1 MKFLPFIGLKV
12 LAANILAII
21 ALQVQLRGAP
31 RESTSSILERRITI
45 NFENQPLNEALNAIA
60 IQADCSFSYSNT
72 LLKSNRK
79 VTAAFHKVPLKYVL
93 SDLLGDALSS
103 ISVSG
108 SRVLLMAAGGYVKGK
123 VMIDRNNSPLP
134 YATVRLEGTTH
145 GTATREDGTFEL
157 KIPEPGIW
165 TLVISGIGYETHRQ
179 VIRINSGQ
187 TLTVSVALE
196 EGMVQMEEVVV
207 TADRAVVSTA
217 TRTGIP
223 IKDLPM
229 PVMLIEGKQLEMMG
243 SRRLNE
249 VLQEQTGLALTTD
262 PSGASNALGL
272 QVQGFDASYT
282 MIMIDGQPLIGRNSV
297 GILDLSRITVANIER
312 IEIIKGTSSA
322 MYGSDALAGVVNIIT
337 KGQRGR
343 GTQGVASLRYGTY
356 NTLDATLDGGTTLP
370 GDKAT
375 ASVSA
380 NYYSTDG
387 FDADPSTPGNTLPPF
402 HSYAL
407 QGKLNYQLSPS
418 GSLTTSVRYSSRN
431 QTNRYDLDRLG
442 KREDTNIERD
452 LIING
457 MLENT
462 IGKKTSLN
470 TQYYFTRYNALTTNM
485 DLPSGEIINEN
496 NFVQSF
502 HRFESF
508 ANHDMAAN
516 LKLTTGIGGNSEILQ
531 ASRYGD
537 QRQMNNG
544 FAYLQADYRPVDKLG
559 LLAGMRYDVHNIY
572 GWQISPRMGIR
583 YTVND
588 WLTLKGTA
596 GTGFKAPS
604 FQQLYLS
611 FTNPG
616 AGYTVLGADVFESE
630 MARMQEA
637 GEIAAVY
644 PISEEIGNLEAERS
658 ASFNAGFVL
667 TPSPSFSLEANVF
680 HNNIRNMIF
689 EELVAMKQ
697 NGSQVFSYRNIEEA
711 FTQGLET
718 NIHWK
723 LWDGLEF
730 SAGHQLLFAK
740 DQGVIDEIE
749 AGNKEVRTREGRSRT
764 AATSDYFNLSNRSRH
779 MANAKLFY
787 EYKPLW
793 MSASLRVNYRGRYG
807 LGDRNFPN
815 NFIDPYDLFVEGYTL
830 LNATVERQFFQKQ
843 FRVQLICDNITNYS
857 NHLIPNLPGRQ
868 FLVALSWRFGVLN
881 NRQNEQ
887 KL

>member
-1 MKFLPFIGLKV
+1 MKFLPLKGLKV
-12 LAANILAII
+12 LAGNILAII
-21 ALQVQLRGAP
+21 ALQVPLSGATLDY
-31 RESTSSILERRITI
+31 SGDILERQITI
-45 NFENQPLNEALNAIA
+45 NFENLPINEVLNAIA
-60 IQADCSFSYSNT
+60 VQAGCSFSYSNT
-72 LLKSNRK
+72 LLDSNRK
-79 VTAAFHKVPLKYVL
+79 VTAAYHKVALKYVL
-93 SDLLGDALSS
+93 ADLLGNKLSS

-108 SRVLLMAAGGYVKGK
+108 NRVLLMAAGGHVKGS
-123 VMIDRNNSPLP
+123 VAVAGDNSPIP
-134 YATVRLEGTTH
+134 YATIQLEGTAQ
-145 GTATREDGTFEL
+145 GTATNEDGTFEM

-165 TLVISGIGYETHRQ
+165 TLVISAIGYQTHRQ
-179 VIRINSGQ
+179 IIKVNSGQ
-187 TLTVSVALE
+187 TVLVSIALE
-196 EGMVQMEEVVV
+196 EGAMKMKEVVI
-207 TADRAVVSTA
+207 TGDRAIVSTA

-229 PVMLIEGKQLEMMG
+229 PVMLIEGKHLEMMG

-337 KGQRGR
+337 KGQQGH
-343 GTQGVASLRYGTY
+343 GTQGIASLRYGTY
-356 NTLDATLDGGTTLP
+356 NTMDATLDMGTTLP
-370 GDKAT
+370 GNKAST
-375 ASVSA
+375 SVSA
-380 NYYSTDG
+380 NYYGTDG
-387 FDADPSTPGNTLPPF
+387 FDADPTTPGNTLPPF
-402 HSYAL
+402 HSYSL
-407 QGKLNYQLSPS
+407 QGKFNYYLSPS
-418 GSLTTSVRYSSRN
+418 SSLNTSVRYASRN
-431 QTNRYDLDRLG
+431 QRNRYDLDRLG
-442 KREDTNIERD
+442 QREDTNIERD
-452 LIING
+452 LIVTG
-457 MLENT
+457 MLQNT
-462 IGKKTSLN
+462 VGKKTALN
-470 TQYYFTRYNALTTNM
+470 TQYYFTRYNATTTNM
-485 DLPSGEIINEN
+485 DFPSGGLINEN

-508 ANHDMAAN
+508 ANHDVGTN

-544 FAYLQADYRPVDKLG
+544 FAYLQADYKPVERLG

-588 WLTLKGTA
+588 LLTLKGTA

-630 MARMQEA
+630 INRMREA

-644 PISEEIGNLEAERS
+644 PISEEIGNLEAEHS

-667 TPSPSFSLEANVF
+667 TPSSAFSLEANVF

-718 NIHWK
+718 NVQWE
-723 LWDGLEF
+723 LLDGLEF
-730 SAGHQLLFAK
+730 SAGYQLLFAK
-740 DQGVIDEIE
+740 DRGVIDEIK
-749 AGNKEVRTREGRSRT
+749 AGNKQVRTREGRSRT
-764 AATSDYFNLSNRSRH
+764 AEPSDYFNLSNRSHH

-787 EYKPLW
+787 EYEPFR

-807 LGDRNFPN
+807 LGDRNYPN

-830 LNATVERQFFQKQ
+830 LNATIEKQLFQKKLS
-843 FRVQLICDNITNYS
+843 VQLICDNITNYS

-868 FLVALSWRFGVLN
+868 FLVALSWRFSVLN
-881 NRQNEQ
+881 NHQ
-887 KL
+887 

>member
-462 IGKKTSLN
+462 IGKK
-470 TQYYFTRYNALTTNM
+470 
-485 DLPSGEIINEN
+485 
-496 NFVQSF
+496 
-502 HRFESF
+502 H
-508 ANHDMAAN
+508 H
-516 LKLTTGIGGNSEILQ
+516 
-531 ASRYGD
+531 
-537 QRQMNNG
+537 
-544 FAYLQADYRPVDKLG
+544 
-559 LLAGMRYDVHNIY
+559 
-572 GWQISPRMGIR
+572 
-583 YTVND
+583 
-588 WLTLKGTA
+588 
-596 GTGFKAPS
+596 
-604 FQQLYLS
+604 
-611 FTNPG
+611 
-616 AGYTVLGADVFESE
+616 
-630 MARMQEA
+630 
-637 GEIAAVY
+637 
-644 PISEEIGNLEAERS
+644 
-658 ASFNAGFVL
+658 
-667 TPSPSFSLEANVF
+667 
-680 HNNIRNMIF
+680 
-689 EELVAMKQ
+689 
-697 NGSQVFSYRNIEEA
+697 
-711 FTQGLET
+711 
-718 NIHWK
+718 
-723 LWDGLEF
+723 
-730 SAGHQLLFAK
+730 
-740 DQGVIDEIE
+740 
-749 AGNKEVRTREGRSRT
+749 
-764 AATSDYFNLSNRSRH
+764 
-779 MANAKLFY
+779 
-787 EYKPLW
+787 
-793 MSASLRVNYRGRYG
+793 
-807 LGDRNFPN
+807 
-815 NFIDPYDLFVEGYTL
+815 
-830 LNATVERQFFQKQ
+830 
-843 FRVQLICDNITNYS
+843 
-857 NHLIPNLPGRQ
+857 
-868 FLVALSWRFGVLN
+868 
-881 NRQNEQ
+881 
-887 KL
+887 